1 MAPIRFSLKWLMAS
15 VALAALSV
23 AAAVNASGIWATA
36 IITVILICLLVAA
49 LVAAVGTGPGRACA
63 IAFMIAT
70 PFYLF
75 WWQLS
80 MYPGTI
86 LTPYDLVTDRIVDRL
101 YDLIKRESLMP
112 AQNSGFMFGVGGGNK
127 GGGAGFGMV
136 RMMTPDRNE
145 FQRIVHWQIAFY
157 IGLMSGLF
165 AARLRRVRSGA

>member
-23 AAAVNASGIWATA
+23 AAAVNASGIWATVV
-36 IITVILICLLVAA
+36 ITAILICLLVAA

-63 IAFMIAT
+63 IAFVIAT

-86 LTPYDLVTDRIVDRL
+86 LTPYDLVTDQIVGRL
-101 YDLIKRESLMP
+101 YDLIKRESPVP
-112 AQNSGFMFGVGGGNK
+112 AEISGFFGV
-127 GGGAGFGMV
+127 
-136 RMMTPDRNE
+136 RTMTPNRND

-165 AARLRRVRSGA
+165 AARWRRARSGA